1 VSKYNNDREIKK
13 LLRHV
18 EATKKDFAKEFKS
31 RWDRRTP
38 VDTGTLQRGNTV
50 ALEEK
55 RFVFANSVH
64 YFPYIEDG
72 TETHRPVGMLKT
84 TVVESQAIWDEA
96 WRKNEK

>member
-1 VSKYNNDREIKK
+1 MSKYNNDREIKK
-13 LLRHV
+13 LLKHV
-18 EATKKDFAKEFKS
+18 EDTKQEFAKEFKS

-38 VDTGTLQRGNTV
+38 VDTGTLQRGNSV
-50 ALEEK
+50 VIAEK
-55 RFVFANSVH
+55 QMEFSNPVH

-96 WRKNEK
+96 WRKTEK